1 MAATSRAGST
11 GQRIEICSDVGLRG
25 KLHFAL
31 GFGQEVTSETMQD
44 LLSRA
49 ERIGRLLKQRGE
61 TIVVAESSTGG
72 LVSAALLAMP
82 GASAYFL
89 GGAIVYTQ
97 TARKALLDLGDI
109 SALGMR
115 AASEPYARLLAQ
127 TARER
132 FVSTWALAES
142 GATGPSGNRYG
153 DAPGHCCLA
162 VSGPVER
169 ALTLET
175 GVSDRVAN
183 MRAFSA
189 AALDLLAQAMAFS
202 S

>member
-1 MAATSRAGST
+1 
-11 GQRIEICSDVGLRG
+11 
-25 KLHFAL
+25 
-31 GFGQEVTSETMQD
+31 MQD
-44 LLSRA
+44 LLPRA
-49 ERIGRLLKQRGE
+49 ERISRLLKQRGD

-97 TARKALLDLGDI
+97 TARKVLIDLADI
-109 SALGMR
+109 SALGLL
-115 AASEPYARLLAQ
+115 AATEPYARLLAQ

-132 FVSTWALAES
+132 FASTWALAES
-142 GATGPSGNRYG
+142 GATGPMGYRYG

-162 VSGPVER
+162 VTGPVER

-175 GVSDRVAN
+175 GDRDRVAN
-183 MRAFSA
+183 MRVFSA
-189 AALDLLAQAMAFS
+189 AALDLLAQALS